1 MAFPKMK
8 IIPPVFYGWI
18 IVGISTLIL
27 TLGLGMLQSF
37 GVFFKPVATD
47 FDWTRDITAVAFS
60 IYGVVEAIVT
70 PASGFFVDRYGPRT
84 VLAISGILAGLGY
97 FLISQ
102 THSLWQFYIFF
113 GLIIGVSNGASY
125 TPIVSTIN
133 RWFVEKRGLALGIV
147 VSGVGVG
154 TMVIP
159 PLAAY
164 LIESF
169 GSWRMA
175 YIFLAALLGVGI
187 TGAALFMRR
196 SPQEMGLVPYG
207 HIHTIDMNKLK
218 NQINLSLRDALR
230 HRAFWMI
237 FFIGGL
243 SFGGLSLILVH
254 MVNYATDPEIGLTPK
269 IAATFISVL
278 GLSSI
283 AGKIGMGA
291 ISDRIGRKTAL
302 VICCGLAGVMM
313 FFLPIAKSLWMLYIF
328 SAVFGFAY
336 GGWTPVLPAIVGELF
351 GLRSMGV
358 IFGATSLGGS
368 LGSALAAYLGGVA
381 YEMTSSYV
389 LAFIMGGVVLVI
401 AALLV
406 LLIKEPVPCKI
417 PLPRGERQGE
427 GELR

>member
-1 MAFPKMK
+1 MAVPKVN
-8 IIPPVFYGWI
+8 IIPPFFYGWI
-18 IVGISTLIL
+18 IVAASTIIM

-37 GVFFKPVATD
+37 GIFFKPIAAE
-47 FDWTRDITAVAFS
+47 FQWTRDVTALAYS
-60 IYGVVEAIVT
+60 IIGIVEAIVT
-70 PASGFFVDRYGPRT
+70 PLSGFFVDKYGPRT
-84 VLAISGILAGLGY
+84 VLAISGVLAGLGY

-102 THSLWQFYIFF
+102 THALWQFYIFF
-113 GLIIGVSNGASY
+113 GLIIGVSSGASY

-133 RWFVEKRGLALGIV
+133 RWFVDKRGLALGIV
-147 VSGVGVG
+147 VSGVGAG

-164 LIESF
+164 LIDSF

-175 YIFLAALLGVGI
+175 YIILAALLGIGI
-187 TGAALFMRR
+187 TGAAFLLRQT
-196 SPQEMGLVPYG
+196 PQEKGLLPYG
-207 HIHTIDMNKLK
+207 HAHNGRINGLK
-218 NQINLSLRDALR
+218 HDTNLSLRQALR

-237 FFIGGL
+237 FFIGAL
-243 SFGGLSLILVH
+243 SFGGLTLILVH
-254 MVNYATDPEIGLTPK
+254 LVNYATDPGIGLSPK
-269 IAATFISVL
+269 IAATFISVI

-283 AGKIGMGA
+283 AGKIGMGS
-291 ISDRIGRKTAL
+291 ISDKIGRKTAL
-302 VICCGLAGVMM
+302 VICCGLAGAMM

-368 LGSALAAYLGGVA
+368 LGSALFAYLGGA
-381 YEMTSSYV
+381 IFEMTKSYI
-389 LAFIMGGVVLVI
+389 LAFIMGGGVLVI

-406 LLIKEPVPCKI
+406 LLIKEPMSCKF
-417 PLPRGERQGE
+417 PLPRGERLGE
-427 GELR
+427 GD

>member
-1 MAFPKMK
+1 MAVPKVN

-37 GVFFKPVATD
+37 GVFFKPIASE
-47 FDWTRDITAVAFS
+47 FQWTRDVTAAAFS
-60 IYGVVEAIVT
+60 IFGVVEAIVT

-84 VLAISGILAGLGY
+84 VLAISGILAGVGY

-102 THSLWQFYIFF
+102 IHALWQFYLFF
-113 GLIIGVSNGASY
+113 GLIIGVSNGAAY

-159 PLAAY
+159 PLTAY

-175 YIFLAALLGVGI
+175 YIFLAALLGIGI

-207 HIHTIDMNKLK
+207 HIHTKDMNKLK
-218 NQINLSLRDALR
+218 NQINLSLREALR
-230 HRAFWMI
+230 HRAFWII
-237 FFIGGL
+237 FFVGAF

-254 MVNYATDPEIGLTPK
+254 LVNYATDPGIGLTTK

-283 AGKIGMGA
+283 AGKIGMGT

-302 VICCGLAGVMM
+302 VICCGLAGAMM
-313 FFLPIAKSLWMLYIF
+313 FLLPVAKSLWSLYIF
-328 SAVFGFAY
+328 SAIFGFAY

-351 GLRSMGV
+351 GLRSMGT

-368 LGSALAAYLGGVA
+368 LGSALAAYLGGA
-381 YEMTSSYV
+381 AFEMTRSYV
-389 LAFIMGGVVLVI
+389 LAFIMGGVALAV

-406 LLIKEPVPCKI
+406 LLIKEPTKQI
-417 PLPRGERQGE
+417 
-427 GELR
+427 LR

>member
-1 MAFPKMK
+1 MAIPKVK
-8 IIPPVFYGWI
+8 IIPSVFYGWI
-18 IVGISTLIL
+18 IVAASTIIM

-37 GVFFKPVATD
+37 GVFFKPIASE
-47 FDWTRDITAVAFS
+47 FQWTRDVTAAAFS

-70 PASGFFVDRYGPRT
+70 PLSGVFVDRYGPRT
-84 VLAISGILAGLGY
+84 VLAISGILTGLGY

-102 THSLWQFYIFF
+102 THALWQFYLFF
-113 GLIIGVSNGASY
+113 GLIIGVSSGASY

-133 RWFVEKRGLALGIV
+133 RWFVCRRGLALGIV

-164 LIESF
+164 LLDSF

-175 YIFLAALLGVGI
+175 YIFLAALLGIGI
-187 TGAALFMRR
+187 TGAALLMRR
-196 SPQEMGLVPYG
+196 SPQKMGLVPYG
-207 HIHTIDMNKLK
+207 HIHTIDTNKLK
-218 NQINLSLRDALR
+218 NQINFSLREALR

-237 FFIGGL
+237 FFIGAL
-243 SFGGLSLILVH
+243 SFGGLTLILVH
-254 MVNYATDPEIGLTPK
+254 LVNYATDPGIGLTPK

-283 AGKIGMGA
+283 AGKIGMGG
-291 ISDRIGRKTAL
+291 ISDRIGRKTTL
-302 VICCGLAGVMM
+302 VICCGLAGAMM
-313 FFLPIAKSLWMLYIF
+313 FFLPLAKSLWMLYIF

-368 LGSALAAYLGGVA
+368 LGSALFAYLGGA
-381 YEMTSSYV
+381 IFETTRSYV
-389 LAFIMGGVVLVI
+389 LAFIIGGMVLAV

-406 LLIKEPVPCKI
+406 FLIKEPTKQT
-417 PLPRGERQGE
+417 PR
-427 GELR
+427 